1 MDTPDADIDVDQ
13 ALVARLVREQHPD
26 LQGDLTLV
34 ANGWDNALYRLGE
47 RLCVRVPRRQVAA
60 ALIAG
65 EQRWLPVF
73 AERVRVPIP
82 VPVRVGV
89 PSESFPWPWSICPW
103 FAGRTA
109 GDVQASDRAGIAG
122 DLAEFLTQLHVP
134 APVIGQEADAV
145 PHNPVR
151 GVALHTRSRAVHER
165 LARVAVPHA
174 DAVHAL
180 WHHLTRAEEWTGPRM
195 WIHGDLHPANILL
208 AELAE
213 PAELAGPGA
222 GASARV
228 AAVLDFG
235 DLTAGDPAT
244 DLAVGW
250 LALDAAARADFRSRL
265 PQYADDD
272 AIWQRARGWA
282 LNMATAMAAHSDDNP
297 RMAAIGRH
305 ALEQVL
311 LDE

>member
-1 MDTPDADIDVDQ
+1 MDTPEADIDVDN
-13 ALVARLVREQHPD
+13 ALVARLISEQHPD
-26 LQGDLTLV
+26 LQDDLTLV
-34 ANGWDNALYRLGE
+34 ANGWDNALYRLGD
-47 RLCVRVPRRQVAA
+47 RLCVRIPRRQVAA
-60 ALIAG
+60 ALISG

-73 AERVRVPIP
+73 AERVRLPIP

-89 PSESFPWPWSICPW
+89 PSETFPWPWSICRW

-134 APVIGQEADAV
+134 APVSGPDAQAV

-151 GVALHTRSRAVHER
+151 GVPLHTRSPAVHER
-165 LARVAVPHA
+165 IARGAVPHA

-180 WHHLTRAEEWTGPRM
+180 WHRLTQSESWAGPNM

-208 AELAE
+208 SE
-213 PAELAGPGA
+213 PAVPSDRARARA

-265 PQYADDD
+265 PQYAGDE
-272 AIWQRARGWA
+272 ATWQRARGWA

-311 LDE
+311 PDE

>member
-1 MDTPDADIDVDQ
+1 MDTPEADIDVDQ
-13 ALVARLVREQHPD
+13 ALVARLISEQHPD
-26 LQGDLTLV
+26 LQNDLTLV
-34 ANGWDNALYRLGE
+34 TNGWDNALYRLGE
-47 RLCVRVPRRQVAA
+47 RLCVRIPRRQVAA
-60 ALIAG
+60 ALISG

-82 VPVRVGV
+82 VPVRVGA
-89 PSESFPWPWSICPW
+89 PSETFPWPWSICPW

-134 APVIGQEADAV
+134 APITGPEAQAV

-151 GVALHTRSRAVHER
+151 GVPLHTRSRAVHER
-165 LARVAVPHA
+165 LARGAVPHA
-174 DAVHAL
+174 EAVHTL
-180 WHHLTRAEEWTGPRM
+180 WHHLTVVDEWTGPSM

-208 AELAE
+208 AEPVE
-213 PAELAGPGA
+213 PAGPDA
-222 GASARV
+222 GASARI

-250 LALDAAARADFRSRL
+250 LALDATARADFRSRL
-265 PQYADDD
+265 PQYADD
-272 AIWQRARGWA
+272 AATWQRARGWA